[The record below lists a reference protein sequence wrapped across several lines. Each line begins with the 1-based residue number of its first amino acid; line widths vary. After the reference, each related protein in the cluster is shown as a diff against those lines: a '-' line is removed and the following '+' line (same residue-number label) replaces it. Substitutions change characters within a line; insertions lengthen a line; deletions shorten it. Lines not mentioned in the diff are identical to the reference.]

1 MTLQAG
7 RCIFLRAFPS
17 GGCAAAAASPVE
29 GRLRLPPGS
38 AEGQRLIID
47 HLHPAK
53 NIPEPDLRKEGVRVE
68 EGPPAY
74 SFAHHLQGNRRH
86 TREALP
92 GQGAIFTRRCPIFD
106 QQSRWLECTCTQS
119 RSLPQLLKVP
129 LIHLPTW
136 EDLLLAH
143 WPPGQGTS
151 QVLENT
157 LDTLLHNVLGRESD
171 GTVPQV
177 QACQCDNISCK
188 QEKTSF

>member
-1 MTLQAG
+1 MVTLQAG
-7 RCIFLRAFPS
+7 RCIFLRAFHS
-17 GGCAAAAASPVE
+17 GGCAAAASPVE
-29 GRLRLPPGS
+29 GRLGLPSGS

-68 EGPPAY
+68 EGPLAY

-106 QQSRWLECTCTQS
+106 QQSRWLERTCTQS

-129 LIHLPTW
+129 LIHLPGGSSSGS
-136 EDLLLAH
+136 LAA
-143 WPPGQGTS
+143 WPRHFSGTGEYS
-151 QVLENT
+151 GHPAPQC
-157 LDTLLHNVLGRESD
+157 LGE
-171 GTVPQV
+171 G
-177 QACQCDNISCK
+177 K
-188 QEKTSF
+188 